1 MADDLEVAPGVVI
14 PGEELVVTST
24 HSSGPGG
31 QNVNKVATK
40 IELRFDL
47 AQTTALAPAVCRR
60 LRVLARNRLD
70 ADGRIVITSQV
81 TRNRLQNLGDAREKL
96 AALVRAA
103 LEPEKPRVPTRPTR
117 SSQRKRVDLK
127 RIVGQKKQG
136 RRVGGGRGE
145 ES

>member
-1 MADDLEVAPGVVI
+1 MSDELEVAPGLVI
-14 PGEELVVTST
+14 PGEELVVTAT
-24 HSSGPGG
+24 HASGPGG

-47 AQTTALAPAVCRR
+47 ARTTALPAAVCRR

-70 ADGRIVITSQV
+70 ADGRVVITSQL
-81 TRNRLQNLGDAREKL
+81 TRNRLQNLSDAREKL

-117 SSQRKRVDLK
+117 ASQRKRLDLK
-127 RIVGQKKQG
+127 RIVGKKKQG
-136 RRVGGGRGE
+136 RRVAGGRGE
-145 ES
+145 E